1 MEDKFSVGPAGC
13 KANAS
18 YFRTLRFKYTELAL
32 QAMSEEAKWNER
44 LEMQKKFPR
53 QTEKDVDLNAQSH
66 I

>member
-44 LEMQKKFPR
+44 LEMQKNFQDRLKKML
-53 QTEKDVDLNAQSH
+53 T
-66 I
+66 